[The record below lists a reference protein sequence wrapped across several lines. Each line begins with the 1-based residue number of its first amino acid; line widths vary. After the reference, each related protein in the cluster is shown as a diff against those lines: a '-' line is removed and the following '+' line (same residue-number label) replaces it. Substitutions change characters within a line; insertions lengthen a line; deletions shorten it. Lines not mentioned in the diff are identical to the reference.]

1 MPVNQ
6 RQESGK
12 QNRMLVCSGAG
23 QNDRYR
29 RPQKK
34 TAADRKTMQ
43 YMKTNKDDQA
53 EKEEAYE
60 KKNTQHFTYSVI
72 DSGTDGRLRR
82 TVGRK

>member
-1 MPVNQ
+1 
-6 RQESGK
+6 
-12 QNRMLVCSGAG
+12 
-23 QNDRYR
+23 
-29 RPQKK
+29 
-34 TAADRKTMQ
+34 MQ

-72 DSGTDGRLRR
+72 ASGTDGSLRR